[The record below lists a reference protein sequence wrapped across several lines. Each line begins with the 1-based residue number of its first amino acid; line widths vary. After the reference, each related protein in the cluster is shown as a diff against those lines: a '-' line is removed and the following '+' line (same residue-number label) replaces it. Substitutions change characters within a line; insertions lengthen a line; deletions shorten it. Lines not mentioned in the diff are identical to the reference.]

1 MSSTAICGNMG
12 KIPFSLDLLN
22 ADDLSEGY
30 NNTGVVEFVI
40 ARVIKS
46 IRCIFWRWGL
56 VHIHFLLFFWPGR
69 REVTPVNW
77 RWVFSWRPRKMTPK
91 WHRDVRGFFAWTL
104 VNSIVLG
111 WGGGATDAGEAVFLC
126 FWRLGMRIFSLWISN
141 LLLACCT
148 KFSL

>member
-46 IRCIFWRWGL
+46 IRCIF
-56 VHIHFLLFFWPGR
+56 
-69 REVTPVNW
+69 
-77 RWVFSWRPRKMTPK
+77 
-91 WHRDVRGFFAWTL
+91 
-104 VNSIVLG
+104 
-111 WGGGATDAGEAVFLC
+111 
-126 FWRLGMRIFSLWISN
+126 
-141 LLLACCT
+141 
-148 KFSL
+148 